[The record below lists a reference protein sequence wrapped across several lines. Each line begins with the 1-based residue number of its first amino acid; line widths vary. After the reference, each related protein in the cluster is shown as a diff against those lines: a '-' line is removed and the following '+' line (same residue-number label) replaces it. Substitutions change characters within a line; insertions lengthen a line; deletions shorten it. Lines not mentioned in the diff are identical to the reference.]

1 MKSTYQ
7 KQNSLFECTFNS
19 KDKYIYVKCSVYKF
33 NGMTSLKIYVSVYK
47 YTNLP
52 TVSDLSN
59 VRVYVIR
66 LCASVKTP
74 HVCVIIPQYLF
85 EKKDYGLKKKKTIL

>member
-1 MKSTYQ
+1 MKSIKNISEVKTAFLSVHFIQ
-7 KQNSLFECTFNS
+7 K
-19 KDKYIYVKCSVYKF
+19 IYVKCSVYKF

-59 VRVYVIR
+59 VRVY
-66 LCASVKTP
+66 
-74 HVCVIIPQYLF
+74 II
-85 EKKDYGLKKKKTIL
+85 

>member
-66 LCASVKTP
+66 LCLCENA
-74 HVCVIIPQYLF
+74 HVCVILPQYLL
-85 EKKDYGLKKKKTIL
+85 EKKITV